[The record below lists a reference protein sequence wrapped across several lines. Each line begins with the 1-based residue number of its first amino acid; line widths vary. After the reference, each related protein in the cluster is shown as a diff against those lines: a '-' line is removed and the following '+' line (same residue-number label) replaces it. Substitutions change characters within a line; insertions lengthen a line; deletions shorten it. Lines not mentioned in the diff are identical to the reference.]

1 MKQLENIIKKLENKH
16 QVDAVFL
23 TGSYGPDNKPY
34 SDIDLVIILDEN
46 KEKINSLYT
55 WIDNKFAD
63 IFFFDHADL
72 NRIENADILSA
83 NGMDAIFLTWL
94 NKAVI
99 SFDKSGKLSTLK
111 TKIDDLNKKVKILE
125 NEKRSFCHRINY
137 NFIANKRYF
146 ESNDVVYHEALE
158 LRLLYSVSEIISGY
172 FEFRDIPWRG
182 EKNAIKYFKENDE
195 NFYKSFLN
203 YTKAVK
209 IGDKFKFYTEMFFV
223 VFAGVHER
231 WSIGDLLLQGKNQD
245 ANNNTNL
252 RGYWTLLT
260 S

>member
-1 MKQLENIIKKLENKH
+1 MKQLENIIKKLETKH

-23 TGSYGPDNKPY
+23 TGSHGSDKKPY

-94 NKAVI
+94 NKASI
-99 SFDKSGKLSTLK
+99 SFDKSGKLFALK
-111 TKIDDLNKKVKILE
+111 TKINDLNKKVKILE
-125 NEKRSFCHRINY
+125 NEKRAFCHRINY

-146 ESNDVVYHEALE
+146 ESNDVIYHEALE

-195 NFYKSFLN
+195 NFYKAFVN
-203 YTKAVK
+203 YTKAANV
-209 IGDKFKFYTEMFFV
+209 GGKFKFYTEMFFA
-223 VFAGVHER
+223 VFAGGYEK
-231 WSIGDLLLQGKNQD
+231 WLIGDILTQSKNQEYGD
-245 ANNNTNL
+245 NASL
-252 RGYWTLLT
+252 KDYWT
-260 S
+260 SMAS